1 MLNWMRYIPEGT
13 RDILFDEC
21 KEKIRIEEI
30 LKASYRASGF
40 NDIISPT
47 LEFYDVFN
55 GDHTTIAQEK
65 MYKLFDNHGRILVL
79 RPDLTTP
86 VARITATKLNEAVF
100 PIRFCYTSNVFRVN
114 ESLLGKTNEITQSG
128 IEIVGARS
136 VKADA
141 EAIITGINALKN
153 CGMEDFKVEIGHAE
167 FFKSLVDEL
176 DTHDECKE
184 RIRRLVED
192 KNLPALDHFLKE
204 NINGFPEYKLKA
216 LKELPKLFGGID
228 TIDKAQK
235 LTNNKNAIKALH
247 NIMEVY
253 RLIERAGLS
262 SYITIDLGMVR
273 HMDYYTGIIFRAFTY
288 GAGGYILSGG
298 RYDDLIIK
306 FGRDLP
312 SIGFAIDVDSLI
324 QALQNKGL
332 SDVRNEKH
340 LMLYYSE
347 ELASKAFQLW
357 DTLKENNFICE
368 LSLFDTEEETLRY
381 SLDKR
386 IASVISLLEENK
398 IRLYRYN
405 KKWSYKD
412 FDAKY
417 LDNFLE
423 ETEKT
428 NEE

>member
-1 MLNWMRYIPEGT
+1 
-13 RDILFDEC
+13 
-21 KEKIRIEEI
+21 
-30 LKASYRASGF
+30 
-40 NDIISPT
+40 
-47 LEFYDVFN
+47 
-55 GDHTTIAQEK
+55 
-65 MYKLFDNHGRILVL
+65 
-79 RPDLTTP
+79 
-86 VARITATKLNEAVF
+86 
-100 PIRFCYTSNVFRVN
+100 
-114 ESLLGKTNEITQSG
+114 
-128 IEIVGARS
+128 
-136 VKADA
+136 
-141 EAIITGINALKN
+141 
-153 CGMEDFKVEIGHAE
+153 
-167 FFKSLVDEL
+167 
-176 DTHDECKE
+176 
-184 RIRRLVED
+184 
-192 KNLPALDHFLKE
+192 
-204 NINGFPEYKLKA
+204 
-216 LKELPKLFGGID
+216 
-228 TIDKAQK
+228 
-235 LTNNKNAIKALH
+235 
-247 NIMEVY
+247 
-253 RLIERAGLS
+253 
-262 SYITIDLGMVR
+262 
-273 HMDYYTGIIFRAFTY
+273 MDYYTGIIFRAFTY

-324 QALQNKGL
+324 QALQTKGL
-332 SDVRNEKH
+332 SEVSNDRH

-368 LSLFDTEEETLRY
+368 LSLFDTEEETLKY

-386 IASVISLLEENK
+386 ISSVISLLEENK

>member
-13 RDILFDEC
+13 KDILFDEC

-30 LKASYRASGF
+30 LNASYRVSGF

-114 ESLLGKTNEITQSG
+114 ESMLGKTNEITQSG
-128 IEIVGARS
+128 VEIVGVNS

-141 EAIITGINALKN
+141 ETIITGINALRK
-153 CGMEDFKVEIGHAE
+153 CGMKDFKIEIGHAE

-176 DTHDECKE
+176 NADDECKE
-184 RIRRLVED
+184 KIRRFVED
-192 KNLPALDHFLKE
+192 KNLLALDHYLRE
-204 NINGFPEYKLKA
+204 NANNFPEYKLKA
-216 LKELPKLFGGID
+216 LRELPKLFGGID
-228 TIDKAQK
+228 TIEKAQK
-235 LTNNKNAIKALH
+235 LTNNRNAAKALQ
-247 NIMEVY
+247 NIMDVY
-253 RLIERAGLS
+253 GLIERAGLAS
-262 SYITIDLGMVR
+262 FITIDLGMVR

-288 GAGGYILSGG
+288 GTGGYILSGG

-312 SIGFAIDVDSLI
+312 AVGFAIDVDSLI
-324 QALQNKGL
+324 TAMQNKGI
-332 SDVRNEKH
+332 SEINRKKH
-340 LMLYYSE
+340 LVLFYSE
-347 ELASKAFQLW
+347 EFANKAFQLS
-357 DTLKENNFICE
+357 DTLKENSFICE
-368 LSLFDTEEETLRY
+368 LSLFDTEEETLKY
-381 SLDKR
+381 SFEKR
-386 IASVISLLEENK
+386 IFSVISLMEENK

-417 LDNFLE
+417 LDNFLD